1 MLYILLLVRDLP
13 LAITQGAISMD
24 GVITGVVTVL
34 AALIAAV
41 IGYRAALSA
50 AAQQIIAL
58 DKSTSEQIA
67 HLKEQ
72 LKAQKEEL
80 EIVVRQLDVS
90 AVGMTSS
97 ELTAI
102 DELLIQYPRFRAYF
116 YDGVEPGGIEK
127 ITYEDEER
135 VKAIAA
141 RLVNSYATILL
152 QSRKSP
158 GSMQF
163 DTDWANAT
171 IARRYGN
178 SPPCCDHLMAYIE
191 EYAVTGE
198 HQLNLMLNGL
208 NDTLKTAKLQDNQA
222 KVERLTAR
230 ITAAEMAREGI
241 LNKLRMIRE
250 RDGNL

>member
-1 MLYILLLVRDLP
+1 
-13 LAITQGAISMD
+13 MD
-24 GVITGVVTVL
+24 VFITGVVTVL

-41 IGYRAALSA
+41 IGYRAALNAS
-50 AAQQIIAL
+50 AQQIMAL
-58 DKSTSEQIA
+58 EKSTSEQIA

-80 EIVVRQLDVS
+80 EIVMRQLDVS

-116 YDGVEPGGIEK
+116 YDGVETGGIEQ
-127 ITYEDEER
+127 ITYEDKER

-141 RLVNSYATILL
+141 RLVNGYATILL

-163 DTDWANAT
+163 DTAWVNAT

-178 SPPCCDHLMAYIE
+178 SPSCCNHLMSYIE

-198 HQLNLMLNGL
+198 HQIKLMLKGL
-208 NDTLKTAKLQDNQA
+208 NDALKTAKLKNDQE
-222 KVERLTAR
+222 KVERLAARLTAVE
-230 ITAAEMAREGI
+230 TAQEGI

-250 RDGNL
+250 RDVNI